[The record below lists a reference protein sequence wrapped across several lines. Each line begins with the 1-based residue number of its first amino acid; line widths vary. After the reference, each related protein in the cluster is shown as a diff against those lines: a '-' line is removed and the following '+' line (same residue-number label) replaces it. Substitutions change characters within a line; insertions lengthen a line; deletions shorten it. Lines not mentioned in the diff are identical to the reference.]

1 MLLRAPAASSGQA
14 IAASRKRLPNEAA
27 TRSGDTERIEKK
39 NNSCSHPTKGQ
50 FALPLGCGSKGIFEG
65 TASQTKIGEKKVAAR
80 HKQKLPLADKIV
92 AASWIYKLAADARRL
107 PEGCRKAA
115 GRLPEGCR
123 KAAILRAATYATSA
137 ASRKE

>member
-27 TRSGDTERIEKK
+27 TRSGDTERVEKK
-39 NNSCSHPTKGQ
+39 IIVAATP
-50 FALPLGCGSKGIFEG
+50 PLREG
-65 TASQTKIGEKKVAAR
+65 TTSQKKNWPLQKKKVAAR

-123 KAAILRAATYATSA
+123 KAAILRTATYATSA